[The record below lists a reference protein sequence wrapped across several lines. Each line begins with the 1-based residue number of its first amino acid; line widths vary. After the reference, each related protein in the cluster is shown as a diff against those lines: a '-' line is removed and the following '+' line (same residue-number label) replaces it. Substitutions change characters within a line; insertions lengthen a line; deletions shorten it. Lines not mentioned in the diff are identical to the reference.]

1 MTQAISK
8 QGYSPV
14 PPLVKSILPVVI
26 VAITIAGIAAVL
38 NRFEYLQHTAANDY
52 RPYLVKYGLSEQF
65 YVYFYLIF
73 ELLIAL
79 AFMITGVLIAF
90 RRQAT
95 WISVFAAIALMM
107 FGATVPPPLHSLIIK
122 EGTFSVSL
130 HVLRSI
136 GLCLFVI
143 FFYIFP
149 DGRFIS
155 SWTRILSIV
164 LVVWSLIW
172 PFYPA
177 LNPYRLPGVFPFL
190 VLLFWFST
198 GVIVQIYRYFRVSN
212 HTEKQQT
219 LWIVFGLTVA
229 FMGDLITHSPWYLF
243 RSIDTGPDLI
253 ISLIHHPFFALSQL
267 VLPISI
273 CVSIFRFGLWN
284 INFIINR
291 TLFFGLATALLAGL
305 WEVAKRVLGGIFEKF
320 LGTHMEPLAMGLAV
334 VVATLLF
341 GATFKHLE
349 RLADRYLFP
358 SKVNFSKDLSEFLPE
373 ALASTHDSGELL
385 QILVERTAEIARIT
399 HDAIFLYNPDGELQ
413 LEATYNL
420 NSIDPESGRFSENL
434 IAKMQDGKVITQEE
448 NATFSLL
455 VPLLTTQGKKFKL
468 IGILGIGPR
477 TDGRGFST
485 EEISSFKALGIKA
498 GTAIYIAQLN
508 QENQMQ
514 FQKKIISLEGRIE
527 AMKKQQGNSDE
538 NPL

>member
-8 QGYSPV
+8 PGYSPV

-38 NRFEYLQHTAANDY
+38 DRFGYLQHMAVKEY
-52 RPYLVKYGLSEQF
+52 HQYLVKYGLSDQF
-65 YVYFYLIF
+65 YIYYFLIF

-79 AFMITGVLIAF
+79 AFMITGVIIAF

-95 WISVFAAIALMM
+95 WSSVFAALALMM
-107 FGATVPPPLHSLIIK
+107 FGATVPPPLHSLVVT

-130 HVLRSI
+130 HLLRSI
-136 GLCLFVI
+136 GLCLFII

-177 LNPYRLPGVFPFL
+177 LDPYRLPGGFSFL

-198 GVIVQIYRYFRVSN
+198 GVIAQIYRYFHVSN

-229 FMGDLITHSPWYLF
+229 FVGDLVTHAPWYVL

-253 ISLIHHPFFALSQL
+253 ISLIHHPFYALSQL
-267 VLPISI
+267 VLPICI

-284 INFIINR
+284 IRLIINR
-291 TLFFGLATALLAGL
+291 TLVLALATALLAGL

-349 RLADRYLFP
+349 NLANRYLFP
-358 SKVNFSKDLSEFLPE
+358 SRVNFSKDLSEFLPE
-373 ALASTHDSGELL
+373 ALATTHEFGELL

-399 HDAIFLYNPDGELQ
+399 HDAIFLYNPDEELQ

-420 NSIDPESGRFSENL
+420 NSIDAESQRFSKNL
-434 IAKMQDGKVITQEE
+434 IAQMQDGKVITQEE

-455 VPLLTTQGKKFKL
+455 VPLVITQGKKFKL
-468 IGILGIGPR
+468 IGILAIGPR
-477 TDGRGFST
+477 TDRRGFST

-508 QENQMQ
+508 QENKMQ
-514 FQKKIISLEGRIE
+514 FQKQINSLEGRIE